1 MAKEDDGEFFY
12 CLPKNE
18 DKLKAQYN
26 PYDLQ
31 VVSANVALSKQM
43 YFTISA
49 SYVTMV
55 SVGIMLQW

>member
-1 MAKEDDGEFFY
+1 MAKEDDGKFFY

-18 DKLKAQYN
+18 DNLKAQYN
-26 PYDLQ
+26 PYDLH